1 MGDKEILRAAFDA
14 LWAGEP
20 LPEGFVMHVDRATT
34 KADWDALD
42 PNSYETT
49 CAKCG
54 AYVVGQFGPNNETET
69 PCAEC
74 GSTEY
79 TGGFGSPA
87 GAMHLALHD
96 PDLP

>member
-1 MGDKEILRAAFDA
+1 MTGEDKMQAVADA
-14 LWAGEP
+14 LRAGEP
-20 LPEGFVMHVDRATT
+20 LPEGVFVHIDKTPT

-79 TGGFGSPA
+79 TGGFSSPA
-87 GAMHLALHD
+87 GGMHLALHSFD
-96 PDLP
+96 

>member
-1 MGDKEILRAAFDA
+1 MSPDWEKALADA
-14 LWAGEP
+14 LANRETDGV
-20 LPEGFVMHVDRATT
+20 FVHVLKTPT

-42 PNSYETT
+42 PNSYDTT

-54 AYVVGQFGPNNETET
+54 AYVVGQFGPNHETET

-87 GAMHLALHD
+87 GAAFLAMRD
-96 PDLP
+96 PAFD

>member
-1 MGDKEILRAAFDA
+1 MTNDDHKA
-14 LWAGEP
+14 LAEHLFKGTP
-20 LPEGFVMHVDRATT
+20 LPEGFTFHADKATT

-54 AYVVGQFGPNNETET
+54 AYVVGQFGPNHETET

>member
-1 MGDKEILRAAFDA
+1 MASDELRKAMDAIVKGDAR
-14 LWAGEP
+14 
-20 LPEGFVMHVDRATT
+20 PEGVTVHMDRRPTQ
-34 KADWDALD
+34 ADWDALD

-54 AYVVGQFGPNNETET
+54 AYVVGQFGPNHETET

-87 GAMHLALHD
+87 GGMHLALWSFD
-96 PDLP
+96 